1 MPKLTK
7 KKTVLKKK
15 SIKKPKLNYTYLKS
29 LPLGD
34 SDFFV
39 DVGAHNGVSISNSYP
54 FIKKGWKCISV
65 EPNPYIFK
73 DLKKN
78 LKDYHKN
85 VKFVQKAVSD
95 KKGKAKFYFDKKG
108 FLASRKKGSKA
119 DKKKGMRSTIQPMLF
134 HEMSNTYITVNVD
147 SLTNILKEAKAPKD
161 IAIMSIDTEGMDY
174 EVVKGLDVKKFKPRV
189 ILTEDYAKTKNI
201 KYKLLRDMG
210 YKHINQDGINSV
222 WILKSLVRYLS
233 K

>member
-1 MPKLTK
+1 MSKLTK
-7 KKTVLKKK
+7 KKTVSKKK
-15 SIKKPKLNYTYLKS
+15 SMKKPRLNYTYLKS

-54 FIKKGWKCISV
+54 FIKKGWRCISV

-78 LKDYHKN
+78 LKDYKDK
-85 VKFVQKAVSD
+85 VTFVQRAVSD
-95 KKGKAKFYFDKKG
+95 KKGTAKFYFDKKG
-108 FLASRKKGSKA
+108 FLASRKKGSKS

-134 HEMSNTYITVNVD
+134 HEMSNTYITVKVD
-147 SLTNILKEAKAPKD
+147 TLTHILKEAKAPKD
-161 IAIMSIDTEGMDY
+161 IAIISIDTEGMDY
-174 EVVKGLDVKKFKPRV
+174 EVVKGLDIKKYKPRV
-189 ILTEDYAKTKNI
+189 ILTEDYVKTKDM
-201 KYKLLRDMG
+201 KYKLLREMG

-222 WILKSLVRYLS
+222 WILKNLAKNLNH
-233 K
+233 